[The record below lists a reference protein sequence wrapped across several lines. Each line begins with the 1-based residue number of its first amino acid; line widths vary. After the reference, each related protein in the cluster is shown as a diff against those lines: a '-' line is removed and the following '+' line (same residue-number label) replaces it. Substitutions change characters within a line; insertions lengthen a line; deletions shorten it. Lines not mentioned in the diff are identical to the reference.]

1 LGGGA
6 VGVGTI
12 CLLTIGAAVVD
23 ICSYRT
29 ARAHFDN
36 PSTSSTSFSRFLWRS
51 TVFASSWSDGDR
63 SAPFMLSWC
72 RSPKPAWSYFSTA
85 AIFSIIPAVV
95 LGDLAFEVICVDGSF
110 SYSTMISTSSN
121 RSKKLSTL
129 TVSFFTC
136 SVSWVGIWVGL
147 VRVDRWLIVSFAF
160 ALFSSY
166 VSTVP
171 FVAMVLSFFSR
182 TIILSTNSATSSSR
196 CTIWF

>member
-1 LGGGA
+1 LGVCA
-6 VGVGTI
+6 AGVSTI
-12 CLLTIGAAVVD
+12 CLFIVGAAVAD
-23 ICSYRT
+23 ICIYLT
-29 ARAHFDN
+29 ARAHFDS
-36 PSTSSTSFSRFLWRS
+36 PSISSTSFSRFLWRS

-95 LGDLAFEVICVDGSF
+95 LGDLALDVICVDGSF

-136 SVSWVGIWVGL
+136 SVSWVGIWAGL

-171 FVAMVLSFFSR
+171 FVARVLSFFSR
-182 TIILSTNSATSSSR
+182 TIILSTNSDTRSSR
-196 CTIWF
+196 CLI